1 MIIKLQYNKT
11 EKTLEVSNDYPEC
24 PVVINPNATVDD
36 NDNLSIEISV
46 NTSYLAEI
54 QSDLDGG
61 INE

>member
-24 PVVINPNATVDD
+24 PVIINPNATVDD

>member
-1 MIIKLQYNKT
+1 MIIKLKYNKA

-36 NDNLSIEISV
+36 DDNLSIEVSV

-54 QSDLDGG
+54 QSYLDGSV
-61 INE
+61 NE

>member
-1 MIIKLQYNKT
+1 MVIKLKYNKA

-24 PVVINPNATVDD
+24 PVVINQNTTVDD

-54 QSDLDGG
+54 QSDLDGS